1 MRLRSCAKINLGLE
15 IVRQRSD
22 GYHDIRTLFQSIDLA
37 DQIELEPTADGR
49 IRLQGDEPAVPWDET
64 NLVHRAARLLRERS
78 GTAAG
83 AFIRVSKVV
92 PPGKGLGGGSSNAAL
107 TLYGLNRLWSAGLG
121 PEELAGLALRLGSDV
136 PYFLRGG
143 LCLGESR
150 GEALTPLP
158 DFSPLPCVVAFP
170 PYPIL
175 TAEIYAGLG
184 PSLTS
189 EGKDSKIMRFLET
202 GDLGPL
208 ENALEHVILQRHPE
222 LEDLKRFFRG
232 RGATLSLVTGSG
244 SAVFGLFSGKDQA
257 REALDELRGTSEAR
271 LAETLPRQ
279 DYWAHVGAGV

>member
-15 IVRQRSD
+15 VLRKRSD
-22 GYHDIRTLFQSIDLA
+22 GYHDIRTLFQSIDMA
-37 DQIELEPTADGR
+37 DRIELEPTGDGR
-49 IRLQGDEPAVPWDET
+49 VRLEGDDPSIPWDET
-64 NLVHRAARLLRERS
+64 NLVHRAATLLRERS

-92 PPGKGLGGGSSNAAL
+92 PAGRGLGGGSANAAI

-121 PEELAGLALRLGSDV
+121 PGDLASLALRLGSDV
-136 PYFLRGG
+136 PYFLQGG

-150 GEALTPLP
+150 GEALTPLV
-158 DFSPLPCVVAFP
+158 DLARLPCVLAFP
-170 PYPIL
+170 PYPIP
-175 TAEIYAGLG
+175 TAKVYAGVG

-202 GDLGPL
+202 GDLGLL
-208 ENALEHVILQRHPE
+208 ENALEHVILRRHPE

-244 SAVFGLFSGKDQA
+244 SAVFGLFSGEGRA
-257 REALDELRGTSEAR
+257 REVLDELRTRSDAR
-271 LAETLPRQ
+271 LAETLPRE
-279 DYWAHVGAGV
+279 DYWARVVAGA

>member
-15 IVRQRSD
+15 IVRKRPD

-37 DQIELEPTADGR
+37 DRIELEPTADGR
-49 IRLQGDEPAVPWDET
+49 IRLEGDDPAIPWDET
-64 NLVHRAARLLRERS
+64 NLVHRAAQLLRERS
-78 GTAAG
+78 GTVAG
-83 AFIRVSKVV
+83 AFIRVSKAI
-92 PPGKGLGGGSSNAAL
+92 PAGKGLGGGSSNAAL

-121 PEELAGLALRLGSDV
+121 PEDLASLALRLGSDV

-150 GEALTPLP
+150 GETLTPLP
-158 DFSPLPCVVAFP
+158 DLAPLACVLAFP

-175 TAEIYAGLG
+175 TADVYASVG

-208 ENALEHVILQRHPE
+208 ENALEHVILRRHPE
-222 LEDLKRFFRG
+222 LEDLKRFFLG

-257 REALDELRGTSEAR
+257 RKALDELRARSDAR
-271 LAETLPRQ
+271 LAETLPRE
-279 DYWAHVGAGV
+279 DYWARVVAGA